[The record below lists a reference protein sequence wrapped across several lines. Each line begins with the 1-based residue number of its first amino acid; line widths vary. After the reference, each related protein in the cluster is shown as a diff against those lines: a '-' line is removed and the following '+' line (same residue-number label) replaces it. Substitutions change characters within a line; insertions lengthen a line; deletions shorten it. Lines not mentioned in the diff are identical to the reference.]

1 MPVEFYTL
9 PVDKANVLHEGE
21 DLTVIGFGSVI
32 PMISEAV
39 TELESEGYSVEVID
53 LVSISP
59 LDIETIT
66 HSVKKTGRVLI
77 VHEAPR
83 AGGIAGE
90 IIAEIQEECFAY
102 LQAPLQRLTGFDTP
116 FPYSLE
122 KDYMISTEK
131 IKFYARKTMQYK

>member
-1 MPVEFYTL
+1 
-9 PVDKANVLHEGE
+9 
-21 DLTVIGFGSVI
+21 
-32 PMISEAV
+32 V
-39 TELESEGYSVEVID
+39 TELENEGYSIEIID
-53 LVSISP
+53 LVSVAP
-59 LDIETIT
+59 LDMETIV

-90 IIAEIQEECFAY
+90 IIAEIQEECFAH

-122 KDYMISTEK
+122 KDYMISADK
-131 IKFYARKTMQYK
+131 IKYYARKVMQYQ